1 MGVYIIKIEW
11 NTFFQNIFPLFSFF
25 SIISVGW
32 KEYERKKIIHEYD
45 TTLKELLEVT
55 DPDVELRLA
64 TEEERRMESLLKN
77 L

>member
-1 MGVYIIKIEW
+1 M
-11 NTFFQNIFPLFSFF
+11 
-25 SIISVGW
+25 
-32 KEYERKKIIHEYD
+32 IHEYD
-45 TTLKELLEVT
+45 TTLKEILEVT